1 MKRFS
6 PPARSAAAYNGL
18 RLAGKLGEALNNL
31 VRCAVVV
38 TATLVLTGCPS
49 LVRQA
54 ELPPSVERAEELARQ
69 GDQAGAARVY
79 EALAAQNNGTDRNAF
94 VFRATRAY
102 LAARHPDEAAR
113 ALATAETPLSPQQAP
128 EYALLDVQ
136 VTLARGD
143 SAQAWQKASLMPV
156 PATVPEKIEY
166 FKIRKRAAFASGQIG
181 DAVSAEI
188 ALEPWLS
195 NAQEIR
201 ESRLNLLDEL
211 RAASDQGVKIDPG
224 AATDSVVR
232 GWLELAPL
240 AAAAARNPGAA
251 IPEIEAWRARNPNH
265 PANEIVRIQLLGN
278 EQIRQP
284 LEAEAHI
291 ALLLPI
297 TSRAGGAAMQVRDGF
312 MTAYYQSP
320 PTQRPR
326 VRIYDTGEG
335 GIGEAVTHATQEGAE
350 FIVGP
355 LTREE
360 VMAAADLAS
369 AHPPILALNFLPNER
384 PAPAA
389 FYQYALS
396 PEDEARSAARRVLE
410 DGHRH
415 GVAIV
420 PSGDWGARV
429 LAAFKQELE
438 AGGGSL
444 FASGSIDSTQTDYSE
459 EVQQILRISDSQARY
474 KRLESILGTKLQF
487 EPRRR
492 ADLEFIFTPAQP
504 GVERLLRSQ
513 LRFHYAG
520 DVPTYATS
528 DAFEPDPRAN
538 QDLEGLMFPDMPWML
553 GGDLAEAVRSAVHD
567 AWPNGGPRRGRL
579 FAFGFDAYRLAVA
592 LRERGVTNNINIEG
606 LTGRLSVDPERRVH
620 RELNWAQIHD
630 GEVRLLQGPSES
642 AALSAAGFRA
652 AGQ

>member
-1 MKRFS
+1 MLFARWIVRF
-6 PPARSAAAYNGL
+6 
-18 RLAGKLGEALNNL
+18 
-31 VRCAVVV
+31 AVVV
-38 TATLVLTGCPS
+38 TAALVLTGCPS
-49 LVRQA
+49 LVQQA
-54 ELPPSVERAEELARQ
+54 QLPPSVDRAEELARR
-69 GDQAGAARVY
+69 GDQPGAGRVY
-79 EALAAQNNGTDRNAF
+79 EALAAQNSGADRNAF
-94 VFRATRAY
+94 VFRAARAY
-102 LAARHPDEAAR
+102 LAGRLPDEAAR
-113 ALATAETPLSPQQAP
+113 VLATADRPLSPQQAP
-128 EYALLDVQ
+128 EYGLLDAQ
-136 VTLARGD
+136 IALARGD
-143 SAQAWQKASLMPV
+143 GAQAWQKASAMPV
-156 PATVPEKIEY
+156 PATVPEKVEY
-166 FKIRKRAAFASGQIG
+166 FKVRQQAAFASGRVA

-188 ALEPWLS
+188 ALEPWLA
-195 NAQEIR
+195 NAQELR
-201 ESRLNLLDEL
+201 QSRLDLLDEL
-211 RAASDQGVKIDPG
+211 RTAADRGVKADPR
-224 AATDSVVR
+224 ATTNPVVR

-240 AAAAARNPGAA
+240 VSAAARNPSAA

-265 PANEIVRIQLLGN
+265 PANEIVRIQLLGS
-278 EQIRQP
+278 QQAQP
-284 LEAEAHI
+284 PLQAEAHI

-297 TSRAGGAAMQVRDGF
+297 TSRAGGAATQVRDGF

-320 PTQRPR
+320 PPQRPH

-369 AHPPILALNFLPNER
+369 PHPPILALNFLPNER
-384 PAPAA
+384 PAPAT

-396 PEDEARSAARRVLE
+396 PEDEARSAARRILE

-420 PSGDWGARV
+420 PSGDWGTRV
-429 LAAFKQELE
+429 MAAFKQELE
-438 AGGGSL
+438 AGGGTL
-444 FASGSIDSTQTDYSE
+444 FASTSIDPAQTDYSE
-459 EVQQILRISDSQARY
+459 EVQQILRINDSRARY

-492 ADLEFIFTPAQP
+492 ADLEFIFTPAQA
-504 GVERLLRSQ
+504 GTERLLRPQ

-528 DAFEPDPRAN
+528 DAFDPDPRAN

-553 GGDLAEAVRSAVHD
+553 GGDLAEAVRASLHD
-567 AWPNGGPRRGRL
+567 AWQNGGPRRGRL

-606 LTGRLSVDPERRVH
+606 LTGRLSVDSERRVH
-620 RELNWAQIHD
+620 RDLNWAQIHD
-630 GEVRLLQGPSES
+630 GEVRVLQPPSES
-642 AALSAAGFRA
+642 APAAASAAGIPA
-652 AGQ
+652 AGK